1 MAMNADPIVDPDI
14 LDLGLAEPGRRRI
27 EWVLQ
32 SMPVLQAVLKRF
44 IKSQPLEGYRVLAGF
59 PLTPETANLLITL
72 RDGGAQVSANAPEE
86 SPKAPDLAA
95 CLSRDYGIAHLPAI
109 AALGDEPH
117 WVLEQGGR
125 LLNGELPALRGATV
139 EWASVRTYPFPV
151 ISTDQALTTRL
162 FDHRYGV
169 GQSVLDGILR
179 CTNLFLSGITIV
191 IAGYRWCGRGIAS
204 RARGMGASVI
214 VTEID
219 PTRAL
224 EALMDGNRV
233 MSMAEAA
240 SFGDLFITATGSKN
254 VIGRDHF
261 DRLKSGAILANAGH
275 STAEIDLGALE
286 RIASSHRTIRES
298 VEEYVLRDGR
308 RIQVLAEGQPIN
320 AATGQPTAVRDITM
334 AMHALSLEHLIKNAA
349 EMPHRIHPVPEE
361 IDRQVARL
369 KLDALGLKIDRLTPE
384 QEAYLATGP
393 EAN

>member
-1 MAMNADPIVDPDI
+1 MAMNEDPIVDPDI

-27 EWVLQ
+27 EWVCQ
-32 SMPVLQAVLKRF
+32 SMPVLQAVRKSF
-44 IKSQPLEGYRVLAGF
+44 IKAQPLAGFRVLAGF
-59 PLTPETANLLITL
+59 LLTPETANLLITL
-72 RDGGAQVSANAPEE
+72 RDGGAQVSVAIPAGSLKP
-86 SPKAPDLAA
+86 PDLLAS
-95 CLSRDYGIAHLPAI
+95 LSKDYGISHLPAP
-109 AALGDEPH
+109 AALAGEPQ

-125 LLNGELPALRGATV
+125 LLTDPIPGLLGATL
-139 EWASVRTYPFPV
+139 EWGSPKNYPFPV
-151 ISTDQALTTRL
+151 ISIDQALTTRL

-179 CTNLFLSGITIV
+179 CTNLFLSGITVV
-191 IAGYRWCGRGIAS
+191 IAGYRWCGRGIAT
-204 RARGMGASVI
+204 RARGMGASVV

-240 SFGDLFITATGSKN
+240 AIGDLFITATGNKN

-261 DRLKSGAILANAGH
+261 ERLKSGAILVNVGH
-275 STAEIDLGALE
+275 SPAEIDLGALD

-334 AMHALSLEHLIKNAA
+334 AMHALSLEHLTKNAA
-349 EMPHRIHPVPEE
+349 EMPPCIHPVPEE

-384 QEAYLATGP
+384 QEVYLATGP

>member
-1 MAMNADPIVDPDI
+1 MAMNADPTVDPDI

-27 EWVLQ
+27 EWVFQ
-32 SMPVLQAVLKRF
+32 SMPVLQSVRKNF
-44 IKSQPLEGYRVLAGF
+44 IKTQPLDGFRVLAGF

-72 RDGGAQVSANAPEE
+72 RDGGAQVSVAAPEE
-86 SPKAPDLAA
+86 APKAPDLVAS
-95 CLSRDYGIAHLPAI
+95 LSRDYGIAHLPAA
-109 AALGDEPH
+109 AALSAEPH

-125 LLNGELPALRGATV
+125 LLAGELPGLLGATV

-151 ISTDQALTTRL
+151 ISIDQALTTRL

-179 CTNLFLSGITIV
+179 TTNLFLSGITIV
-191 IAGYRWCGRGIAS
+191 IAGYRWCGRGIAT

-240 SFGDLFITATGSKN
+240 AVGDLFITATGSKN
-254 VIGRDHF
+254 VIARDHF

-275 STAEIDLGALE
+275 SPAEIDLPALE
-286 RIASSHRTIRES
+286 RIASSRRSIRDS
-298 VEEYVLRDGR
+298 VDEYVLRDGR
-308 RIQVLAEGQPIN
+308 RIQVLAQAQPIN
-320 AATGQPTAVRDITM
+320 GASGQPTAVRDITM
-334 AMHALSLEHLIKNAA
+334 AMHALSLEHLSRQAA
-349 EMPHRIHPVPEE
+349 EMPNRIHPVPEE